1 MAKPFC
7 SLPWS
12 GVHINQQLDVFFC
25 CLMAMPENTLG
36 NLRDQSL
43 QDILNSDA
51 AREVRQGF
59 LNGVVP
65 NKCKTGCGFRSG
77 DIVNDLTADEK
88 KAIFES
94 QQLDHIGIYA
104 ADIRSSNL
112 CTLDCVYCSPLWSS
126 TIARRD
132 GHDSLIPSA
141 AQQKEYQSYI
151 SSIDP
156 TTCRRLFL
164 AGGEP
169 LLMKEYVPLL
179 SKILEYNPDCII
191 DVNTGLSIIDTPV
204 FNLLKQLRN
213 VSWITSVDTTDPDK
227 FAYIRHGN
235 TWDNFSKNLQ
245 IIKNIPTHSIIAH
258 MVYFALSYKNF
269 DISYNTLKSMGVD
282 IILID
287 PVSHHALDIRNVPH
301 ILDQAK
307 QDIEKYKAS
316 GVFDNETYNKIAGRL
331 SLPHT
336 SHETLHQY
344 LNNLDS
350 KYQMNSRL
358 IFPEVYEHG

>member
-25 CLMAMPENTLG
+25 CTMASPENRLG
-36 NLRDQSL
+36 NLKSQTL
-43 QDILNSDA
+43 LDILNSDV

-59 LNGVVP
+59 LNDTIP
-65 NKCKTGCGFRSG
+65 AKCKSTCGFRSG

-88 KAIFES
+88 QAIFEE
-94 QQLDHIGIYA
+94 QQLDHIGIHA

-112 CTLDCVYCSPLWSS
+112 CTLDCVYCGPIWSS

-132 GHDSLIPSA
+132 GHYKLIPSA
-141 AQQKEYQSYI
+141 AQQREYQSYI

-179 SKILEYNPDCII
+179 TQVLEHNPACQVNI
-191 DVNTGLSIIDTPV
+191 NTGLSIVDTPV
-204 FNLLKQLRN
+204 FDLLKQLPN
-213 VSWITSVDTTDPDK
+213 VTWIVSVDTTDPDK

-235 TWDNFSKNLQ
+235 TWDNFSKNLAT
-245 IIKNIPTHSIIAH
+245 IKSIKGHGLVAH

-269 DISYNTLKSMGVD
+269 DISYSILKSFGVKN
-282 IILID
+282 ILID

-301 ILDQAK
+301 IVEQVK
-307 QDIEKYKAS
+307 ENIQKYRAA
-316 GVFDNETYNKIAGRL
+316 GIFTDEVYNSIAGRL
-331 SLPHT
+331 TLPHT
-336 SHETLHQY
+336 SSQTIQEFLSVMDT
-344 LNNLDS
+344 
-350 KYQMNSRL
+350 KYNMNSRT
-358 IFPEVYEHG
+358 IFPELYNE